1 MNLLLLGAPGSGKG
15 TLSEKLVSDYNFVHV
30 STGNIFRNVI
40 DNQLEYADELNSYLS
55 KGLLVPDEL
64 TNKIVENHLKKLC
77 EEKKSIVLDG
87 YPRTINQAH
96 FLENILN
103 LDKVILIDVSEEEII
118 KRLSGRRIC
127 SCCKKIYNIY
137 SMPSKVENVCDI
149 DGCQL
154 TTRKDDEISIIK
166 DRLQVYE
173 KNTKPLIDFYQSKLV
188 VLTNNSSKEEID
200 KKIKSFLE

>member
-40 DNQLEYADELNSYLS
+40 DNKLEYSDELNSYLS

-64 TNKIVENHLKKLC
+64 TNKIVENHLKKLS
-77 EEKKSIVLDG
+77 EDKKSIVLDG

-103 LDKVILIDVSEEEII
+103 LDKVILIDVDEQEII

-137 SMPSKVENVCDI
+137 SMPPKEENVCDI
-149 DGCQL
+149 DRCQL
-154 TTRKDDEISIIK
+154 ITRKDDEISIIK

-173 KNTKPLIDFYQSKLV
+173 KNTKPLIEFYKSKLL